1 MPKAMVI
8 VESPAKART
17 IEKYLGKDYR
27 VRACA
32 GHIKDL
38 PRNTLGVDI
47 KHDFSPSYEIITGKE
62 KIVRDLKKES
72 KKLTD
77 IYLAADPD
85 REGEAICQHL
95 VEELSSNKNRRIH
108 RVLFNEIT
116 KTAILE
122 AFKNPSEINQSK
134 VEAQQAR
141 RILDRLVGYK
151 VSPLL
156 WKKVR
161 KGLSAGRVQTIA
173 LRMIVER
180 EREVKAFKPVEYW
193 NFTAHLGAQ
202 NPPPFKAKAFKHKG
216 KKFKISNQQ
225 DADRLSEV
233 LKFGDFL
240 VSRVKQKETK
250 RNPVPPFITSKLQ
263 QEASRKLRFAA
274 KKTMMVA
281 QRLYEGI
288 DMGEEGSTGLITYMR
303 TDSTRVSGTA
313 LTGVREY
320 IEETYGTNYL
330 PSKAVVYRAK
340 KGAQDAHEAIRPT
353 SVLLTPDKVKNY
365 LGRDEF
371 RLYDLIWKRFVASQ
385 MTSALFDQ
393 TEIVIKAGST
403 DFKAIGTIMK
413 FDGFL
418 KIYQEGKDDSN
429 KAEDGQ
435 DVLPRVVDGEKLLVE
450 KIVPEQKFTQPPP
463 RYTEATLVKALEEK
477 GIGRPSTYAQICAV
491 NVDRE
496 YVEKN
501 QGRFVPSET
510 GEVVIELL
518 IEHFGE
524 IFDYDYTAKLE
535 QDLDE
540 IESGREHW
548 LHALQEFY
556 AGFSKELKQ
565 AEKDMKNLK
574 KEEVPAGI
582 DCDKCGSEMVIRWGR
597 FGRFMACSGYPE
609 CKNTRE
615 LEKDASEKDQ
625 DSESQEK
632 VVCEK
637 CGQPMV
643 RKKGRYGEFMACS
656 GYPECKNTREI
667 TAAGETGKAE
677 EPIDEECP
685 QCGFKLIQKRGRYG
699 SFIACSNYPECK
711 YIKQE
716 TSGVSCPQCQKGE
729 LIRRKSRRG
738 SFYGCNSYPECKF
751 IVWQKPLDTE
761 CPSCGSP
768 YLLEKNTKKE
778 GLVHSCPNSECDYSQ
793 VVELSVDS
801 QQNSEGS
808 KSVEE
813 TSASVPGTD

>member
-17 IEKYLGKDYR
+17 IERYLGDDYR

-38 PRNTLGVDI
+38 PRNRLGVDI
-47 KHDFSPSYEIITGKE
+47 KQDFAPSYEIITGKE
-62 KIVRDLKKES
+62 KIVKELKKEA

-95 VEELSSNKNRRIH
+95 AEELSDNENRRIY

-116 KTAILE
+116 KNAILN
-122 AFKNPSEINQSK
+122 AFKNPAVIDQSK

-151 VSPLL
+151 VSPIL
-156 WKKVR
+156 WRKVR
-161 KGLSAGRVQTIA
+161 KGLSAGRVQTVA

-180 EREVKAFKPVEYW
+180 EKEIRAFKAVEYW
-193 NFTAHLGAQ
+193 NFTAHLRAQ
-202 NPPPFKAKAFKHKG
+202 NPPPLQAKAVKYKG
-216 KKFKISNQQ
+216 KKFKVSNQEE
-225 DADRLSEV
+225 ADRLSKELEGV
-233 LKFGDFL
+233 DFL
-240 VSRVKQKETK
+240 VSGVKEKEKK

-263 QEASRKLRFAA
+263 QEASRRLRFTA
-274 KKTMMVA
+274 KKTMRLA

-288 DMGEEGSTGLITYMR
+288 DMGKEGSVGLITYMR
-303 TDSTRVSGTA
+303 TDSTRVAGTA
-313 LTGVREY
+313 LTEVREY
-320 IEETYGTNYL
+320 VEKTYGQGYL
-330 PSKAVVYRAK
+330 PSKAVVYRSK

-353 SVLLTPDKVKNY
+353 SVLLTSDRVKTH
-365 LGRDEF
+365 LGQDEF
-371 RLYDLIWKRFVASQ
+371 RLYELIWKRFVASQ
-385 MTSALFDQ
+385 MNPALFDQ
-393 TEIVIKAGST
+393 TEIEIKAGNT
-403 DFKAIGTIMK
+403 EFKAVGTVMK

-418 KIYQEGKDDSN
+418 KIYQEGSDDSN
-429 KAEDGQ
+429 KEAGQ
-435 DVLPRVVDGEKLLVE
+435 DVLPKVAGEEKLLVE

-477 GIGRPSTYAQICAV
+477 GIGRPSTYAQILSV

-496 YVEKN
+496 YVKKE

-524 IFDYDYTAKLE
+524 IFGYDYTAKLE

-548 LHALQEFY
+548 VHALREFY
-556 AGFSKELKQ
+556 SGFSKELQQ
-565 AEKDMKNLK
+565 ARKEMKNLK
-574 KEEVPAGI
+574 KEEIPTGVQ
-582 DCDKCGSEMVIRWGR
+582 CEKCGSEMVIRWGR
-597 FGRFMACSGYPE
+597 FGRFMACKNYPE

-615 LEKDASEKDQ
+615 LEKETSAKDQ
-625 DSESQEK
+625 EGESQEK
-632 VVCEK
+632 EVCEK

-643 RKKGRYGEFMACS
+643 LKKGQYGEFLACS
-656 GYPECKNTREI
+656 GYPECKNTKKVI
-667 TAAGETGKAE
+667 PAGKTGQAE
-677 EPIDEECP
+677 DPLDEECP
-685 QCGFKLIQKRGRYG
+685 QCGSKLVQRQGRYG
-699 SFIACSNYPECK
+699 KFVACSNYPECK

-716 TSGVSCPQCQKGE
+716 TSGVTCPQCREGE
-729 LIRRKSRRG
+729 LIRRRSRRG
-738 SFYGCNSYPECKF
+738 RSFYGCSSYPECKF
-751 IVWQKPLDTE
+751 LIWQKPVAAE

-768 YLLEKNTKKE
+768 YLLERTSKKE
-778 GLVHSCPNSECDYSQ
+778 GLTHTCPDSECDYKQ
-793 VVELSVDS
+793 VVEPVAA
-801 QQNSEGS
+801 G
-808 KSVEE
+808 
-813 TSASVPGTD
+813 